1 MDKLAEI
8 FRINRQLDSEYEAA
22 AALIQDKAVIRS
34 LRFLTEMDALA
45 AKYQFAPKDILLL
58 LCPELA
64 ESELDSLSV
73 TSTLPSQS
81 TPSDKGGKNSR
92 RAVRRY
98 LNPHTGEILETRG
111 TNNKQLKLWKAQH
124 GGGTVESWRQSEL

>member
-8 FRINRQLDSEYEAA
+8 FRIHRQLDSEYETAA
-22 AALIQDKAVIRS
+22 VLMRDNDVIKS
-34 LRFLTEMDALA
+34 LRFLTELDALA

-64 ESELDSLSV
+64 DLEPDSRPV
-73 TSTLPSQS
+73 TSTTAPRSMS
-81 TPSDKGGKNSR
+81 SGNRSGIAR
-92 RAVRRY
+92 RSVKRY

-111 TNNKQLKLWKAQH
+111 ANHRQLKLWKAEY
-124 GGGTVESWRQSEL
+124 GSETVESWRQGAQ